1 MEVGELHD
9 KVVYE
14 LNKPFARI
22 KGFGQN
28 STRKGVVT
36 NFKKA
41 DRKLFKKAILGEHNT
56 LKYYA
61 RRFDIDSELERYI
74 APRRQELRRNP
85 TKICNLVENTKLPFD
100 FMWIEFKTGYWNVIR
115 PERSQEAKVIAIAV
129 AQPPEE
135 PNNLLFYFY
144 SEDGYFPI
152 GYKIYGEG
160 EETPLQNMMNDSSL
174 SIKEREYNYQQHSV
188 LHSKFVYGMPP
199 PNYYDIDA
207 QWADSQEE
215 LSREA
220 TLKLLENP
228 QYFYPSEEFP
238 KFGRDLWESFAHE
251 KFRYQKLLDRTSI
264 FNIDYYMGTVNKVT
278 EELMEVAYLGMM
290 LRFALVAIETL
301 NYPWVQKEKKMRVVG
316 KKSKTPRIVPHDH
329 YYKAKILLP
338 KEEVVEIERNQPRK
352 EHYGMRQH
360 QVRGHWRVLKNE
372 FGEVRKRIWIDSFV
386 RGNPKL
392 GIVYKDYVLEGDKQK
407 IKEEQK
413 V

>member
-9 KVVYE
+9 KVIYE
-14 LNKPFARI
+14 LNKPFVRI

-28 STRKGVVT
+28 SNRKGVIT

-41 DRKLFKKAILGEHNT
+41 DRKLFKKEILEEYNT

-61 RRFDIDSELERYI
+61 RRFDIDGELERYI
-74 APRRQELRRNP
+74 APRREELRRNP

-100 FMWIEFKTGYWNVIR
+100 FMWIEFKSEYTNLLR
-115 PERSQEAKVIAIAV
+115 PERSQKPKVIAIAV
-129 AQPPEE
+129 NKAPHE
-135 PNNLLFYFY
+135 PNNMFFHFYH
-144 SEDGYFPI
+144 EDGYFPI

-160 EETPLQNMMNDSSL
+160 EETALQNMMNDSSL
-174 SIKEREYNYQQHSV
+174 SMIEREDNYRQHSA

-199 PNYYDIDA
+199 PDHYDIDE
-207 QWADSQEE
+207 QWADSQEQ
-215 LSREA
+215 LSRKA
-220 TLKLLENP
+220 FHKRGYL
-228 QYFYPSEEFP
+228 PSSGVAP

-251 KFRYQKLLDRTSI
+251 KFRYQKLLDRTAI

-301 NYPWVQKEKKMRVVG
+301 NYPWVQKEQKMRVVG

-329 YYKAKILLP
+329 YYKAKIVLP
-338 KEEVVEIERNQPRK
+338 KEEVVEIERNTPR
-352 EHYGMRQH
+352 EDFYGMRQH

-407 IKEEQK
+407 IKEETK
-413 V
+413 C